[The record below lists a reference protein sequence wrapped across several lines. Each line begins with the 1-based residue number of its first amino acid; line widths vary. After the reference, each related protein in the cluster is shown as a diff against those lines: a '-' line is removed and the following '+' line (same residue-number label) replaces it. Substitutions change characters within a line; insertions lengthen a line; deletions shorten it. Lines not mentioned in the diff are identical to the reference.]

1 MSIVILHLFLT
12 IEIKRILLT
21 LSSVECILYIGGGK
35 VLATNEKIRL
45 LLKRKNITITELAD
59 KIDTTR
65 QNLTNKLS
73 RNNFNEID
81 LQKIAEA
88 LDQELSIVFKDK
100 ESGNEL

>member
-1 MSIVILHLFLT
+1 M
-12 IEIKRILLT
+12 
-21 LSSVECILYIGGGK
+21 
-35 VLATNEKIRL
+35 LATNEKIRL